1 MLYTLSFLNYI
12 TSYSEIDNEYKFI
25 YRFSDSKA
33 VYISYMNRYIHD
45 LKKIIYTVYKSY
57 DV

>member
-1 MLYTLSFLNYI
+1 MLFLNYI

-33 VYISYMNRYIHD
+33 VYISYMKRYIHD
-45 LKKIIYTVYKSY
+45 LKKNIYTVYKTY